1 MLDLDKIQKNY
12 TGANFHITYDNE
24 QDALGP
30 ATPRKVEIA
39 QIIADG
45 QNIGSLTRSS
55 IAVTKSDQLDQ
66 NQVSLSKKLF
76 SERPKD
82 PSPILKQKKFDLNI
96 NTKAKRGPSKGRRPK
111 TDRTHLSVQAKE
123 ASE

>member
-1 MLDLDKIQKNY
+1 MLDLDNIQKNY

-24 QDALGP
+24 QDVMGP
-30 ATPRKVEIA
+30 ATPRKVELA
-39 QIIADG
+39 QVVIDL
-45 QNIGSLTRSS
+45 QNIGSCTKSS

-66 NQVSLSKKLF
+66 NQVSLPKKLF
-76 SERPKD
+76 SEWPKE
-82 PSPILKQKKFDLNI
+82 PSPILKRKKFDLNI

-111 TDRTHLSVQAKE
+111 TDRTHLSFQAKG

>member
-1 MLDLDKIQKNY
+1 MLDLDNIQKNY

-39 QIIADG
+39 QELVDS
-45 QNIGSLTRSS
+45 QNIGSLRKSS
-55 IAVTKSDQLDQ
+55 IAVTKSDQLEQ
-66 NQVSLSKKLF
+66 NPAFLPKKLLP
-76 SERPKD
+76 ERPKS
-82 PSPILKQKKFDLNI
+82 PSPILKRKKFDLNI
-96 NTKAKRGPSKGRRPK
+96 DTKAKRGPRSARRSK
-111 TDRTHLSVQAKE
+111 TDRPHLSVPAKG